1 MEVKEMLTCTFRS
14 IDILQVM
21 KCYCDSYTLR
31 VVHVLH
37 QQTQS
42 LRPGN
47 LQLVLEESA
56 ECRFLLNEFSNV
68 LIQH

>member
-14 IDILQVM
+14 IDMLQVM

-37 QQTQS
+37 PQTQVCDLAICS
-42 LRPGN
+42 LFLKN
-47 LQLVLEESA
+47 
-56 ECRFLLNEFSNV
+56 LLNAGFC
-68 LIQH
+68 